1 MNKHLK
7 RLAGQQRTR
16 KQDDFSDIIVMSKYN
31 IDVQMKNKRAV
42 QAQRQKM

>member
-7 RLAGQQRTR
+7 RLAGQNRTQ
-16 KQDDFSDIIVMSKYN
+16 KQDDYSDIIVMSKHN

-42 QAQRQKM
+42 QAQREKM